1 MALKIGSLFV
11 SLSADSSGLT
21 KGLEAGLKAVDKFA
35 KETKKLANDVAQTSG
50 VMLALGAAAM
60 KLAASVDAGAARSM
74 KGLEDST
81 KLLAVQV
88 ADVLRPAVDSLAS
101 SFRAAADWFA
111 GLSDE
116 TKANISQWAI
126 WVAGIAVAAKALATV
141 SGLVSGL
148 AGAMQS
154 LVGVIG
160 SIGFGPLIAGLTA
173 VLTLVIVVHRAW
185 RKNWGDIQGITES
198 VFSAIGDAVKWLG
211 GLFGKLWDFIV
222 DGAAKAIDGLLN
234 VVDAI
239 QGLTGKKLIDT
250 GGLREGFKG
259 MFGDLKSGDFFKEG
273 LKFAKSVASEAAD
286 AAIEELGIIR
296 KEITDALGLGDVK
309 KGKARQPE
317 KPFDPGEWDV
327 KEVGGYETSATKR
340 VQNANQFMADH
351 APIAPPPKTDLFGH
365 LTKAFRDL
373 VPAGENLAAFAQNF
387 ASQAMSA
394 LGTAGASIQN
404 ILSGFMQ
411 GGPIAG
417 LMTIGLELVTRMST
431 FQDLLGML
439 ERAFGRIAEFLDM
452 AIGTIFTTIGDLLA
466 VVIESL
472 RPLFESLGPLFDAIA
487 APLKGIAPV
496 LALLGFLFQGI
507 APILTSLGLVLGA
520 LMKALEPVLK
530 ILFEIVKV
538 VMIVILAFMQAIIAI
553 WNTIID
559 VIAGIV
565 QGILT
570 AITLGAGW
578 KWAKDVAD
586 GIRAAKADTQGLT
599 DAQNGLTNATYDSMD
614 ATAKKT
620 AAEWRATDSVTEMG
634 AAARDVVQSFS
645 NLPSGYKIAYAQ
657 FGSDMGLNFSA
668 NNMMQNNRSGGGGDI
683 TINGD
688 VNINS
693 SGDGED
699 TLAEMRKAAR
709 KEAAQRR
716 GNPYAKNDDLGL

>member
-1 MALKIGSLFV
+1 M

-173 VLTLVIVVHRAW
+173 VLALVVVVHRAW
-185 RKNWGDIQGITES
+185 RKNWGDIQGITET
-198 VFSAIGDAVKWLG
+198 VFNNIGQAVGWLG

-222 DGAAKAIDGLLN
+222 DGAANAVEGLLKI
-234 VVDAI
+234 VDLI
-239 QGLTGKKLIDT
+239 QGVTGKKLVDT
-250 GGLREGFKG
+250 AGLREGFKG
-259 MFGDLKSGDFFKEG
+259 MFKDLKTGDFFKEG
-273 LKFAKSVASEAAD
+273 LKFAKSVASDAAD

-296 KEITDALGLGDVK
+296 KEIASALGLGGN
-309 KGKARQPE
+309 KGKARAPVAEGQ
-317 KPFDPGEWDV
+317 V
-327 KEVGGYETSATKR
+327 SVSEVGGYSNSETERRLQAQQFLADNAAIAAPMDAPQAQLMESATQFAR
-340 VQNANQFMADH
+340 GADYFVQQTLSAMGSAGAAVQNIMA
-351 APIAPPPKTDLFGH
+351 G
-365 LTKAFRDL
+365 
-373 VPAGENLAAFAQNF
+373 FAE
-387 ASQAMSA
+387 
-394 LGTAGASIQN
+394 
-404 ILSGFMQ
+404 
-411 GGPIAG
+411 GGPIGG
-417 LMTIGLELVTRMST
+417 LVSIGLELVTRMKT

-439 ERAFGRIAEFLDM
+439 EKAFGRIGEFLDM
-452 AIGTIFTTIGDLLA
+452 ALGSIFTAVGDLLA
-466 VVIESL
+466 VLIESL
-472 RPLFESLGPLFDAIA
+472 RPLFEGLGPLFEAIA
-487 APLKGIAPV
+487 APLRGIAPV
-496 LALLGFLFQGI
+496 LALLGLLFQGI
-507 APILTSLGLVLGA
+507 APILTSLGNVLGA

-586 GIRAAKADTQGLT
+586 GIRSAKADTQGLT
-599 DAQNGLTNATYDSMD
+599 DAQNGLTSATYDSMN
-614 ATAKKT
+614 ATAQQT
-620 AAEWRATDSVTEMG
+620 AATWKTTDGVEAMG
-634 AAARDVVQSFS
+634 EAARDVTESLS
-645 NLPSGYKIAYAQ
+645 NVPSGYKIALAR
-657 FGSDMGLNFSA
+657 FNADMGMSFSA
-668 NNMMQNNRSGGGGDI
+668 TNMYQNNRSGGGGGI
-683 TINGD
+683 TVNGD
-688 VNINS
+688 VNITS
-693 SGDGED
+693 SGDGEE
-699 TLAEMRKAAR
+699 TLEEMRKAAR
-709 KEAAQRR
+709 KENAQRR
-716 GNPYAKNDDLGL
+716 GNPYADAEGL